1 MLNAIWAFLILAGI
15 LCGAWMGNMEAVTQQ
30 SVMAAKAAVTLS
42 LGLLGI
48 MAFWLGIMN
57 IAREA
62 GLLRWIASAIRPLM
76 TRLFP
81 EVPGDHPAM
90 SMMIMNMSAN
100 MLGLGNAATPFGL
113 KAMMELD
120 KLNEQKGT
128 ATNAMSLFLAINT
141 SSVALLP
148 TGVIAIRAA
157 MGSTNPTGIVFT
169 TFFATIC
176 STAVAI
182 TIAKTLQRLPRYRVN
197 VEDVPELSK
206 ETKSEK
212 AKESSSE
219 SSTDKAEKTEE
230 DKPKEIDTDAIQAEV
245 EGNVEDLEPPAW
257 GPLLQ
262 WVFWLGLLFGAGAH
276 IANGW
281 LYEVSQYLG
290 SATVGSQSVVDAL
303 SFPAISF
310 FALARDIMSFW
321 MLPIIMAGFILYGV
335 GKGVKVYGALVE
347 GAKEGFDVSIR
358 IIPYLVAILVAIGM
372 FRASGALDLLIGLI
386 GPGVSWLGMPPE
398 ALPMALMRPLSGS
411 GAFGIMADTMQAH
424 GADSLIGYM
433 VSTFQGSTE
442 TTFYVMALYF
452 GVVQVKRVRHTL
464 FACLLADLTGIIAAV
479 WICRIMFG

>member
-1 MLNAIWAFLILAGI
+1 MLNAIWAFLILAAI

-62 GLLRWIASAIRPLM
+62 GLLRWLARAIRPIM

-169 TFFATIC
+169 TFFATLC
-176 STAVAI
+176 STTVAI
-182 TIAKTLQRLPRYRVN
+182 FIAKTLQKLPRYRV
-197 VEDVPELSK
+197 VPEESTAPK
-206 ETKSEK
+206 AEETEVETSTESQSLEK
-212 AKESSSE
+212 AE
-219 SSTDKAEKTEE
+219 AETEE
-230 DKPKEIDTDAIQAEV
+230 EPKEIDTDAIQAEV
-245 EGNVEDLEPPAW
+245 EGSVDLEPPSW
-257 GPLLQ
+257 GPWLQ
-262 WVFWLGLLFGAGAH
+262 LVFWLGLLLGAGAH

-281 LYEVSQYLG
+281 IYELSQYLG
-290 SATVGSQSVVDAL
+290 SAISGPQAVSDAL
-303 SFPAISF
+303 GFPAVSF
-310 FALARDIMSFW
+310 FDLSRDIMSFW
-321 MLPIIMAGFILYGV
+321 LLPIIMAGFILYGV

-347 GAKEGFDVSIR
+347 GAKEGFDVAIR

-386 GPGVSWLGMPPE
+386 GPGVAWLGMPPE

-424 GADSLIGYM
+424 GADSLVGFM

-452 GVVQVKRVRHTL
+452 GVVQVKKVRHTL
-464 FACLLADLTGIIAAV
+464 AACLLADLTGIIAAV
-479 WICRIMFG
+479 WICRVMFG